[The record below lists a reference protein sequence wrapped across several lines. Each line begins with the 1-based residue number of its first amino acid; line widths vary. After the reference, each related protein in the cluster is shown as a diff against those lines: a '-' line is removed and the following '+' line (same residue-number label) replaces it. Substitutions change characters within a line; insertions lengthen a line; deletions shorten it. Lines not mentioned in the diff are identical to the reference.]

1 MDFVR
6 HLLYCA
12 DELIPA
18 PAAVTAAHYP
28 LTRGVHSIFFALVS
42 SEKLPERSN
51 RQQPYCRGSDRSR
64 GKGVTAPDVGGEC
77 QGQAVACCRDRQTA
91 CGHPAE
97 SLNFTEEDTKTLGAG
112 TCTRSPSDDV
122 APASGGQAGLISLDS
137 GNS

>member
-18 PAAVTAAHYP
+18 PAALTAAHYP

-64 GKGVTAPDVGGEC
+64 GKGVTVPEVGGEC
-77 QGQAVACCRDRQTA
+77 RAGGHMLSGQPAF
-91 CGHPAE
+91 GHPAE
-97 SLNFTEEDTKTLGAG
+97 SLNCTEEDTKTLGAG